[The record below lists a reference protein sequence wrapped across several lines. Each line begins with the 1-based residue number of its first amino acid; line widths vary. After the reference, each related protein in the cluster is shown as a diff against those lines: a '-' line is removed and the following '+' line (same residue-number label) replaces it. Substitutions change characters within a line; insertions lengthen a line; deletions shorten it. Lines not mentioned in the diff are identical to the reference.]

1 MNRKSV
7 VNSALNIFGF
17 EVKKYGNER
26 YLCDT
31 EGNYLG
37 IIDGPLWSTMTNKGE
52 FSIKMIND
60 EKSRL
65 KYCVSLVNEERAIN
79 MAISLDGT
87 KEFEIA
93 VYNEI
98 DDSFGRLFISNR
110 KLNGQ
115 ITRGD
120 EVSHNFEAL
129 VTENVSKGELETKVS
144 GVSFDQEFSFSKNR
158 KAKDIL
164 TRDIIK
170 KVNLMDLFAE
180 NADVFDEF
188 NKILMNLEEM
198 VPGVKEF
205 ILDNSSLGN
214 MMYNE
219 VGSKVLIA
227 K

>member
-7 VNSALNIFGF
+7 VNSGLNIFCF

-26 YLCDT
+26 YFCDT

-129 VTENVSKGELETKVS
+129 ITENVSKSELETKVS

-158 KAKDIL
+158 KAKDNL

-170 KVNLMDLFAE
+170 KVNLMDLFNE

-188 NKILMNLEEM
+188 NKILMDLEEM
-198 VPGVKEF
+198 APGVKEF

>member
-87 KEFEIA
+87 KEFEMA

-120 EVSHNFEAL
+120 EVSHNFE
-129 VTENVSKGELETKVS
+129 VSITENVSKSELETKVS

-170 KVNLMDLFAE
+170 KVNLMDLFDE

-188 NKILMNLEEM
+188 NKILMDLEEM
-198 VPGVKEF
+198 APGVREF
-205 ILDNSSLGN
+205 VLDNSILGKL
-214 MMYNE
+214 MYNE

>member
-129 VTENVSKGELETKVS
+129 ITENVSKSELETKVS

-158 KAKDIL
+158 KAKDNL

-170 KVNLMDLFAE
+170 KVNLMDLFNE

-198 VPGVKEF
+198 APGVKEF

>member
-129 VTENVSKGELETKVS
+129 ITENVSKSELETKVS

-170 KVNLMDLFAE
+170 KVNLMDLFNE

-188 NKILMNLEEM
+188 NKILMDLEEM
-198 VPGVKEF
+198 APGVKEF

-219 VGSKVLIA
+219 VGSKVLIT

>member
-93 VYNEI
+93 VYNKI

-120 EVSHNFEAL
+120 EVSHNFE
-129 VTENVSKGELETKVS
+129 VSITENVSKSELETKVS

-170 KVNLMDLFAE
+170 KVNLMDLFDE

-188 NKILMNLEEM
+188 NKILMDLEEM
-198 VPGVKEF
+198 APGVREF
-205 ILDNSSLGN
+205 VLDNSILGKL
-214 MMYNE
+214 MYNE

>member
-98 DDSFGRLFISNR
+98 DDSFGRFFISNR

-129 VTENVSKGELETKVS
+129 ITENVSKSELETKVS

-158 KAKDIL
+158 KAKDNL

-170 KVNLMDLFAE
+170 KVNLMDLFNE

-188 NKILMNLEEM
+188 NKILMDLEEM
-198 VPGVKEF
+198 APGVKEF

>member
-7 VNSALNIFGF
+7 VNSVLNIFGF

-129 VTENVSKGELETKVS
+129 VTENVSKDELETKVS

-170 KVNLMDLFAE
+170 KVNLMDLFDE

-188 NKILMNLEEM
+188 NKILMDLEEM
-198 VPGVKEF
+198 APGVREF
-205 ILDNSSLGN
+205 VLDNSILGKL
-214 MMYNE
+214 MYNE

>member
-1 MNRKSV
+1 
-7 VNSALNIFGF
+7 
-17 EVKKYGNER
+17 
-26 YLCDT
+26 
-31 EGNYLG
+31 
-37 IIDGPLWSTMTNKGE
+37 
-52 FSIKMIND
+52 
-60 EKSRL
+60 
-65 KYCVSLVNEERAIN
+65 

-129 VTENVSKGELETKVS
+129 ITENVSKSELETKVS

-158 KAKDIL
+158 KAKDNL

-170 KVNLMDLFAE
+170 KVNLMDLFNE

-188 NKILMNLEEM
+188 NKILMDLEEM
-198 VPGVKEF
+198 APGVKEF

>member
-129 VTENVSKGELETKVS
+129 VTENVSKGELETKVR

-170 KVNLMDLFAE
+170 KVNLMDLFDE

-188 NKILMNLEEM
+188 NKILMDLEEM
-198 VPGVKEF
+198 APGVKEF

>member
-129 VTENVSKGELETKVS
+129 ITENVSKSELETKVS

-170 KVNLMDLFAE
+170 KVNLMDLFDE

-188 NKILMNLEEM
+188 NKILMDLEEM
-198 VPGVKEF
+198 APGVREF
-205 ILDNSSLGN
+205 VLDNSSLGN

>member
-120 EVSHNFEAL
+120 EVSHNFE
-129 VTENVSKGELETKVS
+129 VSITENVSKSELETKVS

-170 KVNLMDLFAE
+170 KVNLMDLFDE

-188 NKILMNLEEM
+188 NKILMDLEEM
-198 VPGVKEF
+198 APGVREF
-205 ILDNSSLGN
+205 VLDNSILGKL
-214 MMYNE
+214 MYNE

>member
-93 VYNEI
+93 VYNKI

-120 EVSHNFEAL
+120 EVSHNFE
-129 VTENVSKGELETKVS
+129 VSITENVSKSELETKVS

-198 VPGVKEF
+198 APGVKEF

>member
-129 VTENVSKGELETKVS
+129 ITENVSKSELETKVS

-198 VPGVKEF
+198 APGVKEF

>member
-7 VNSALNIFGF
+7 VNSVLNIFGF

-129 VTENVSKGELETKVS
+129 ITENVSKSELETKVS

-170 KVNLMDLFAE
+170 KVNLMDLFDE

-188 NKILMNLEEM
+188 NKILMDLEEM
-198 VPGVKEF
+198 APGVKEF

-219 VGSKVLIA
+219 VGSKVLIT

>member
-120 EVSHNFEAL
+120 EVSHNFE
-129 VTENVSKGELETKVS
+129 VSITENVSKSELETKVS

-198 VPGVKEF
+198 APGVKEF

>member
-7 VNSALNIFGF
+7 VNSVLNIFGF

-129 VTENVSKGELETKVS
+129 ITENVSKSELETKVS

-158 KAKDIL
+158 KAKDNL

-170 KVNLMDLFAE
+170 KVNLMDLFDE

-188 NKILMNLEEM
+188 NKILMDLEEM
-198 VPGVKEF
+198 APGVREF
-205 ILDNSSLGN
+205 VLDNSILGKL
-214 MMYNE
+214 MYNE

>member
-120 EVSHNFEAL
+120 EVSHNFE
-129 VTENVSKGELETKVS
+129 VSITENVSKSELETKVS

-158 KAKDIL
+158 KAKDNL

-170 KVNLMDLFAE
+170 KVNLMDLFDE

-188 NKILMNLEEM
+188 NKILMDLEEM
-198 VPGVKEF
+198 APGVKEF

>member
-7 VNSALNIFGF
+7 VNSVLNIFGF

-129 VTENVSKGELETKVS
+129 ITENVSKSELETKVS

-158 KAKDIL
+158 KAKDNL

-170 KVNLMDLFAE
+170 KVNLMDLFNE

-198 VPGVKEF
+198 APGVKEF

>member
-1 MNRKSV
+1 MSRKSV

-17 EVKKYGNER
+17 EVKKDGNER

-37 IIDGPLWSTMTNKGE
+37 IIDGPLWSTMTDKGE

-93 VYNEI
+93 VYNKI

-120 EVSHNFEAL
+120 EVSHNFE
-129 VTENVSKGELETKVS
+129 VSITENVSKNELETKVS

-188 NKILMNLEEM
+188 NKILMDLEEM
-198 VPGVKEF
+198 APGVREF
-205 ILDNSSLGN
+205 VLDNSILGKL
-214 MMYNE
+214 MYNE

>member
-129 VTENVSKGELETKVS
+129 ITENVSKSELETKVS

-188 NKILMNLEEM
+188 NKILMDLEEM
-198 VPGVKEF
+198 APGVKEF

>member
-17 EVKKYGNER
+17 EVKYYGNER

-129 VTENVSKGELETKVS
+129 ITENVSKSELETKVS

-158 KAKDIL
+158 KAKDNL

-170 KVNLMDLFAE
+170 KVNLMDLFNE

-188 NKILMNLEEM
+188 NKILMDLEEM
-198 VPGVKEF
+198 APGVKEF

>member
-129 VTENVSKGELETKVS
+129 ITENVSKSELETKVS

-158 KAKDIL
+158 KAKDNL

-170 KVNLMDLFAE
+170 KVNLMDLFNE

-188 NKILMNLEEM
+188 NKILMDLEEM
-198 VPGVKEF
+198 APGVKEF

-219 VGSKVLIA
+219 VGSKVLIE

>member
-129 VTENVSKGELETKVS
+129 ITENVSKSELETKVS

-158 KAKDIL
+158 KAKDNL

-170 KVNLMDLFAE
+170 KVNLMDLFNE

-188 NKILMNLEEM
+188 NKILMDLEEM
-198 VPGVKEF
+198 APGVKEF

>member
-129 VTENVSKGELETKVS
+129 VTENVSKDELETKVS

-170 KVNLMDLFAE
+170 KVNLIDLFDE
-180 NADVFDEF
+180 NGDVFDEF
-188 NKILMNLEEM
+188 NKILMDLEEM
-198 VPGVKEF
+198 APGVREF
-205 ILDNSSLGN
+205 VLDNSILGKL
-214 MMYNE
+214 MYNE

>member
-17 EVKKYGNER
+17 EVKYYGSER
-26 YLCDT
+26 YLCDMK
-31 EGNYLG
+31 GNCLG
-37 IIDGPLWSTMTNKGE
+37 IIDGPLWSVMTDSGE

-129 VTENVSKGELETKVS
+129 ITENVSKSELETKVS

-158 KAKDIL
+158 KAKDNL

-170 KVNLMDLFAE
+170 KVNLMDLFNE

-188 NKILMNLEEM
+188 NKILMDLEEM
-198 VPGVKEF
+198 APGVKEF

>member
-120 EVSHNFEAL
+120 EVSHNFE
-129 VTENVSKGELETKVS
+129 VSITENVSKGELETKVS

-198 VPGVKEF
+198 VPGVREF
-205 ILDNSSLGN
+205 VLDNSILGKL
-214 MMYNE
+214 MYNE

>member
-7 VNSALNIFGF
+7 VNSVLNIFGF

-129 VTENVSKGELETKVS
+129 ITENVSKSELETKVS

-170 KVNLMDLFAE
+170 KVNLMDLFDE

-188 NKILMNLEEM
+188 NKILMDLEEM
-198 VPGVKEF
+198 APGVKEF

>member
-129 VTENVSKGELETKVS
+129 VTENVSKSELETKVS

-188 NKILMNLEEM
+188 NKILMDLEEM
-198 VPGVKEF
+198 APGVREF
-205 ILDNSSLGN
+205 VLDNSILGKL
-214 MMYNE
+214 MYNE

>member
-120 EVSHNFEAL
+120 EVSHNFE
-129 VTENVSKGELETKVS
+129 VSITENVSKSELETKVS

-170 KVNLMDLFAE
+170 KVNLMDLFDE

-198 VPGVKEF
+198 APGVREF
-205 ILDNSSLGN
+205 VLDNSILGKL
-214 MMYNE
+214 MYNE

>member
-129 VTENVSKGELETKVS
+129 ITENVSKSELETKVS

-188 NKILMNLEEM
+188 NKILMDLEEM
-198 VPGVKEF
+198 APGVREF
-205 ILDNSSLGN
+205 VLDNSILGKL
-214 MMYNE
+214 MYNE

>member
-93 VYNEI
+93 VYNKI

-120 EVSHNFEAL
+120 EVSHNFE
-129 VTENVSKGELETKVS
+129 VSITENVSKSELETKVS

-198 VPGVKEF
+198 APGVREF
-205 ILDNSSLGN
+205 VLDNSILGKL
-214 MMYNE
+214 MYNE

>member
-79 MAISLDGT
+79 MAISLDET
-87 KEFEIA
+87 KEFEMA
-93 VYNEI
+93 VYNKI

-120 EVSHNFEAL
+120 EVYHNFEAL
-129 VTENVSKGELETKVS
+129 VTENVSKSELETKVS

-158 KAKDIL
+158 KAKDNL

-170 KVNLMDLFAE
+170 KVNLMDLFNE

-188 NKILMNLEEM
+188 NKILMDLEEM
-198 VPGVKEF
+198 APGVKEF

>member
-170 KVNLMDLFAE
+170 KVNLMDLFDE

-188 NKILMNLEEM
+188 NKILMDLEEM
-198 VPGVKEF
+198 SPGVREF
-205 ILDNSSLGN
+205 VLDNSILGKL
-214 MMYNE
+214 MYNE

>member
-7 VNSALNIFGF
+7 VNSVLNIFGF

-170 KVNLMDLFAE
+170 KVNLMDLFDE

-188 NKILMNLEEM
+188 NKILMYLEEM
-198 VPGVKEF
+198 APGVREF
-205 ILDNSSLGN
+205 VLDNSILGKL
-214 MMYNE
+214 MYNE

>member
-7 VNSALNIFGF
+7 VNSVLNIFGF

-129 VTENVSKGELETKVS
+129 ITENVSKSELETKVS

-158 KAKDIL
+158 KAKDNL

-170 KVNLMDLFAE
+170 KVNLMDLFNE

-188 NKILMNLEEM
+188 NKILMDLEEM
-198 VPGVKEF
+198 APGVKEF

-219 VGSKVLIA
+219 VGSKVLIE

>member
-120 EVSHNFEAL
+120 EVSHNFE
-129 VTENVSKGELETKVS
+129 VSITENVSKSELETKVS

-158 KAKDIL
+158 KAKDNL

-170 KVNLMDLFAE
+170 KVNLMDLFNE

-188 NKILMNLEEM
+188 NKILMDLEEM
-198 VPGVKEF
+198 APGVKEF

>member
-98 DDSFGRLFISNR
+98 DDSFGRLFISN
-110 KLNGQ
+110 
-115 ITRGD
+115 I
-120 EVSHNFEAL
+120 
-129 VTENVSKGELETKVS
+129 TENVSKSELETKVS

-158 KAKDIL
+158 KAKDNL

-170 KVNLMDLFAE
+170 KVNLMDLFNE

-188 NKILMNLEEM
+188 NKILMDLEEM
-198 VPGVKEF
+198 APGVKEF